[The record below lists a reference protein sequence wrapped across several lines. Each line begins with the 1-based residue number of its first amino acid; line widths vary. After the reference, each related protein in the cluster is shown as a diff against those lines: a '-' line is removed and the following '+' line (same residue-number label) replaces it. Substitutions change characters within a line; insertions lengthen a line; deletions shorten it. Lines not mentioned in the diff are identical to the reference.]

1 MPRFVSMAADP
12 GLLALPW
19 NTPLAEWPQHHL
31 VALPRGISRHVV
43 RFVRNRGQVY
53 ALKEAAERFV
63 VRENRLLRDLE
74 RLDVPSVDSVGIVL
88 DRVDAAG
95 EPIDPILITRHLSFS
110 LPYRAVFSR
119 TLRPETVVR
128 LVDALAALLVRL
140 HLAGFFWGDCSL
152 SNTLFRRDAGAFAAY
167 LVDAETGD
175 LHDEL
180 SPGQR
185 AYDLDLAHT
194 NIFGELMD
202 LQAGGY
208 LSEDLE
214 LLELADTVVDRYQ
227 RLWAELTEPEEFD
240 TGEMYRLEQR
250 IKRLNDLGFDV
261 AELDIHTDFDG
272 RHIRIQPKV
281 VDAGH
286 HSRRLLR
293 LTGLDVEENQARRLL
308 NDLDAFRAATEQQ
321 YEDEEIVAHQWLT
334 EVFEPVLHEVPA
346 ELRGKLEPAEVF
358 HEVLEH
364 RWYRSE
370 NAHREL
376 PLVEAARSYVDTVLR
391 SRPDEREALPRG
403 DDTLSDLEPVRDDDT
418 LTDLKPLRDGDS

>member
-1 MPRFVSMAADP
+1 MAADP

-43 RFVRNRGQVY
+43 RFIRNRGQVY

-63 VRENRLLRDLE
+63 VRENRLLHDLE
-74 RLDVPSVDSVGIVL
+74 RLDVPSVESVGIVL

-95 EPIDPILITRHLSFS
+95 DPIDPILITRHLSFS

-185 AYDLDLAHT
+185 SYDLDLAHT

-214 LLELADTVVDRYQ
+214 LLELADTVVERYQ

-250 IKRLNDLGFDV
+250 IQRLNDLGFDV

-334 EVFEPVLHEVPA
+334 EVFEPVVQAVPA

-418 LTDLKPLRDGDS
+418 LTDLKPFRDGGS

>member
-1 MPRFVSMAADP
+1 MPRFVSVTADP

-19 NTPLAEWPQHHL
+19 NTPLAEWPQEHL

-43 RFVRNRGQVY
+43 RFIRTGGHVY
-53 ALKEAAERFV
+53 ALKEAAERYV

-74 RLDVPSVDSVGIVL
+74 RLDVPSVEAVGVVL
-88 DRVDAAG
+88 DRTTADG
-95 EPIDPILITRHLSFS
+95 EALDPILLTRHLSFS

-175 LHDEL
+175 LHEEL

-194 NIFGELMD
+194 NIFGELLD

-208 LSEDLE
+208 IAEETE
-214 LLELADTVVDRYQ
+214 LLTLADTVVDRYQ

-240 TGEMYRLEQR
+240 TGELYRLEQR
-250 IKRLNDLGFDV
+250 IQRLNDLGFDV

-286 HSRRLLR
+286 HTRRLLR

-334 EVFEPVLHEVPA
+334 EVFEPVVGAVPE

-364 RWYRSE
+364 RWYLSE
-370 NAHREL
+370 NAKHEVSL
-376 PLVEAARSYVDTVLR
+376 IDAVKSYVDNVLR
-391 SRPDEREALPRG
+391 ARPDEREALPSP
-403 DDTLSDLEPVRDDDT
+403 DDITGIIELGP
-418 LTDLKPLRDGDS
+418 

>member
-1 MPRFVSMAADP
+1 MPRFVSVPADP

-19 NTPLAEWPQHHL
+19 HLPLVDWPDQHL

-43 RFVRNRGQVY
+43 RFVRLGGHVY
-53 ALKEAAERFV
+53 AVKEAEERYV
-63 VRENRLLRDLE
+63 VGENRLLRDLE
-74 RLDVPSVDSVGIVL
+74 RLDVPAVEPVGVVL
-88 DRVDAAG
+88 DRITAEG
-95 EPIDPILITRHLSFS
+95 ESLQPILLTRHLSFS

-119 TLRPETVVR
+119 TLRPDTVVR

-167 LVDAETGD
+167 LVDAETGE

-185 AYDLDLAHT
+185 AYDLELAHT
-194 NIFGELMD
+194 NIFGELLD
-202 LQAGGY
+202 LQAGGF
-208 LSEDLE
+208 LPADIE
-214 LLELADTVVDRYQ
+214 LLELADTVVRRYE
-227 RLWAELTEPEEFD
+227 RLWEELTAPEEFD
-240 TGEMYRLEQR
+240 TGELYRLEHR
-250 IKRLNDLGFDV
+250 IQRLNALGFDV

-308 NDLDAFRAATEQQ
+308 NDLDAFRAATDQQ
-321 YEDEEIVAHQWLT
+321 NEDEEIVAHQWLT
-334 EVFEPVLHEVPA
+334 EVFEPVVREVPGD
-346 ELRGKLEPAEVF
+346 LRGRLEPAEIF

-364 RWYRSE
+364 RWYLSE
-370 NAHREL
+370 RAGSEV
-376 PLVEAARSYVDTVLR
+376 PLVKAARAYVGDVLR
-391 SRPDEREALPRG
+391 NRPDEREALPSAE
-403 DDTLSDLEPVRDDDT
+403 DLTSLAELEP
-418 LTDLKPLRDGDS
+418 

>member
-1 MPRFVSMAADP
+1 MPRFVSVPAVP

-19 NTPLAEWPQHHL
+19 HLPLEEWPQEHL

-43 RFVRNRGQVY
+43 RFIRLGGHVY
-53 ALKEAAERFV
+53 AVKEAPQRYVER
-63 VRENRLLRDLE
+63 EHRLLRDLE
-74 RLDVPSVDSVGIVL
+74 RLNVPAVEPVGYVL
-88 DRVDAAG
+88 DRAAADG
-95 EPIDPILITRHLSFS
+95 GPIDPMLATRHLSFS

-140 HLAGFFWGDCSL
+140 HLTGFFWGDCSL

-167 LVDAETGD
+167 LVDAETGE

-194 NIFGELMD
+194 NIFGELLD

-208 LSEDLE
+208 LSEDIE
-214 LLELADTVVDRYQ
+214 LLELSDRVVERYQ
-227 RLWAELTEPEEFD
+227 RLWSELTDAEEFD
-240 TGEMYRLEQR
+240 TGELYRLENR
-250 IKRLNDLGFDV
+250 IQRLNALGFDV

-272 RHIRIQPKV
+272 RRIRIQPKV

-308 NDLDAFRAATEQQ
+308 NDLDTFRAATDQQ
-321 YEDEEIVAHQWLT
+321 NEDEEIVAHQWLT
-334 EVFEPVLHEVPA
+334 EVFEPVVRAVPA
-346 ELRGKLEPAEVF
+346 ELRGRLEPAEVF

-364 RWYRSE
+364 RWYVSE
-370 NAHREL
+370 NAGQEI
-376 PLVEAARSYVDTVLR
+376 PLEQAARSYVTKVLR
-391 SRPDEREALPRG
+391 NRPDERERLTSADDLAPAG
-403 DDTLSDLEPVRDDDT
+403 DVTP
-418 LTDLKPLRDGDS
+418 

>member
-1 MPRFVSMAADP
+1 MPRFVSVPADA
-12 GLLALPW
+12 GLLALEW
-19 NTPLAEWPQHHL
+19 NRPLAEWSSKHL

-43 RFVRNRGQVY
+43 RFVRLNGQVY
-53 ALKEAAERFV
+53 ALKEAPERYV
-63 VRENRLLRDLE
+63 LREANLLRELQ
-74 RLDVPSVDSVGIVL
+74 RLDVPAVEPVGVVL
-88 DRVDAAG
+88 DRYTEDR
-95 EPIDPILITRHLSFS
+95 EPLDPILLTRHLSYS

-119 TLRPETVVR
+119 TLRSETVVR

-167 LVDAETGD
+167 LVDAETGE

-185 AYDLDLAHT
+185 AYDLDIAHT
-194 NIFGELMD
+194 NIFGELLD

-208 LSEDLE
+208 LSEDTD
-214 LLELADTVVDRYQ
+214 LLDLADTVVDRYQ

-240 TGEMYRLEQR
+240 ENELYRLERR

-261 AELDIHTDFDG
+261 AELDIHTDIDG
-272 RHIRIQPKV
+272 QHIRIQPKV

-308 NDLDAFRAATEQQ
+308 NDLDTFRAATQQQ

-334 EVFEPVLHEVPA
+334 EVFEPVIQAVPA
-346 ELRGKLEPAEVF
+346 ELRGKLPAAEIF

-370 NAHREL
+370 EAGHEI
-376 PLVEAARSYVDTVLR
+376 PLVEAARSYAATVLR
-391 SRPDEREALPRG
+391 HRPDERERLPSA
-403 DDTLSDLEPVRDDDT
+403 DEMDSLVDSDLDA
-418 LTDLKPLRDGDS
+418 

>member
-1 MPRFVSMAADP
+1 PAVEP
-12 GLLALPW
+12 VG
-19 NTPLAEWPQHHL
+19 
-31 VALPRGISRHVV
+31 VV
-43 RFVRNRGQVY
+43 
-53 ALKEAAERFV
+53 
-63 VRENRLLRDLE
+63 LE
-74 RLDVPSVDSVGIVL
+74 RVTAGG
-88 DRVDAAG
+88 DA
-95 EPIDPILITRHLSFS
+95 IDPILLTRHLSFS

-194 NIFGELMD
+194 NIFGELLD

-208 LSEDLE
+208 LAEETE
-214 LLELADTVVDRYQ
+214 LLDLSDTVVRRYEC
-227 RLWAELTEPEEFD
+227 LWTELTEPEEFD

-250 IKRLNDLGFDV
+250 IQRLNALGFDV

-308 NDLDAFRAATEQQ
+308 NDLDAFRASTEQQ
-321 YEDEEIVAHQWLT
+321 NEDEEIVAHQWLT
-334 EVFEPVLHEVPA
+334 EVFEPVVLAVPA
-346 ELRGKLEPAEVF
+346 DMRGRLESAEVF

-364 RWYRSE
+364 RWYISE
-370 NAHREL
+370 NLGREV
-376 PLVEAARSYVDTVLR
+376 PLVEAARSYVKTVLR
-391 SRPDEREALPRG
+391 NRPDERERLPSAE
-403 DDTLSDLEPVRDDDT
+403 DLTSVSDRDV
-418 LTDLKPLRDGDS
+418 

>member
-1 MPRFVSMAADP
+1 MPRFASMAADP

-43 RFVRNRGQVY
+43 RFIRNRGQVY

-63 VRENRLLRDLE
+63 VRENRLLHDLE
-74 RLDVPSVDSVGIVL
+74 RLDVPSVESVGIVL

-95 EPIDPILITRHLSFS
+95 DPIDPILITRHLSFS

-185 AYDLDLAHT
+185 SYDLDLAHT

-214 LLELADTVVDRYQ
+214 LLELADTVVERYQ

-250 IKRLNDLGFDV
+250 IQRLNDLGFDV

-334 EVFEPVLHEVPA
+334 EVFEPVVQAVPA

-418 LTDLKPLRDGDS
+418 LTDLKPFRDGGS

>member
-1 MPRFVSMAADP
+1 MPRFVSVPADP
-12 GLLALPW
+12 GLLGLPW
-19 NTPLAEWPQHHL
+19 HIPLAEWPDQHL

-43 RFVRNRGQVY
+43 RFIRLGGHVY
-53 ALKEAAERFV
+53 AVKEAEERYV
-63 VRENRLLRDLE
+63 VGENRLLRDLG
-74 RLDVPSVDSVGIVL
+74 RLDVPAVEPVGVVL
-88 DRVDAAG
+88 DRMTAEA
-95 EPIDPILITRHLSFS
+95 EPLQPILLTRHLSFS

-119 TLRPETVVR
+119 TLRPDTVVR

-167 LVDAETGD
+167 LVDAETGE

-185 AYDLDLAHT
+185 SYDLELAHT
-194 NIFGELMD
+194 NIFGELLD
-202 LQAGGY
+202 LQAGGF
-208 LSEDLE
+208 LSDDIE
-214 LLELADTVVDRYQ
+214 LLELADTVVRRYE
-227 RLWAELTEPEEFD
+227 RLWEELTAPEEFD
-240 TGEMYRLEQR
+240 TGELYRLEHR
-250 IKRLNDLGFDV
+250 IQRLNALGFDV

-308 NDLDAFRAATEQQ
+308 NDLDAYRAATDQQ
-321 YEDEEIVAHQWLT
+321 NEDEEIVAHQWLT
-334 EVFEPVLHEVPA
+334 EVFEPVVREVPA
-346 ELRGKLEPAEVF
+346 ELRGRLEPAEVF

-364 RWYRSE
+364 RWYLSE
-370 NAHREL
+370 RAGQEI
-376 PLVEAARSYVDTVLR
+376 PLVKAVRAYVADVLR
-391 SRPDEREALPRG
+391 DRPDEREALPSAA
-403 DDTLSDLEPVRDDDT
+403 DLTSLAELEP
-418 LTDLKPLRDGDS
+418 

>member
-1 MPRFVSMAADP
+1 MPRFVSVAADP

-19 NTPLAEWPQHHL
+19 HTPLAEWPQEHL

-43 RFVRNRGQVY
+43 RFIRLGGHVY
-53 ALKEAAERFV
+53 ALKESAERYV

-74 RLDVPSVDSVGIVL
+74 RLDVPAVEAVGIVL
-88 DRVDAAG
+88 DRTTAQG
-95 EPIDPILITRHLSFS
+95 EPIDPILLTRHLSFS

-119 TLRPETVVR
+119 TLRPDTVVR

-185 AYDLDLAHT
+185 SYDLDLAHT
-194 NIFGELMD
+194 NIFGELLD
-202 LQAGGY
+202 LQAGGF
-208 LSEDLE
+208 LAEEAE

-227 RLWAELTEPEEFD
+227 KLWAELTEPEEFD

-250 IKRLNDLGFDV
+250 INRLNDLGFDV

-321 YEDEEIVAHQWLT
+321 NEDEEIVAHQWLT
-334 EVFEPVLHEVPA
+334 DVFEPVVRAVPA
-346 ELRGKLEPAEVF
+346 DLRGKLEPAEMF

-364 RWYRSE
+364 RWYLSE
-370 NAHREL
+370 NAGREV
-376 PLVEAARSYVDTVLR
+376 PLVEAARSYVDDVLR
-391 SRPDEREALPRG
+391 TRPDERERLPSAEDLSAL
-403 DDTLSDLEPVRDDDT
+403 SELEP
-418 LTDLKPLRDGDS
+418 

>member
-1 MPRFVSMAADP
+1 MPRFVSVTADP

-19 NTPLAEWPQHHL
+19 NTPLAEWPQEHL

-43 RFVRNRGQVY
+43 RFIRTGGHVY
-53 ALKEAAERFV
+53 ALKEAAERYV

-74 RLDVPSVDSVGIVL
+74 RLDVPSVEAVGVVL
-88 DRVDAAG
+88 DRTTADG
-95 EPIDPILITRHLSFS
+95 EALDPILLTRHLSFS

-175 LHDEL
+175 LHEEL

-194 NIFGELMD
+194 NIFGELLD

-208 LSEDLE
+208 IAEETE
-214 LLELADTVVDRYQ
+214 LLALADTVVDRYE

-240 TGEMYRLEQR
+240 TGELYRLEQR
-250 IKRLNDLGFDV
+250 IQRLNDLGFDV

-286 HSRRLLR
+286 HTRRLLR

-334 EVFEPVLHEVPA
+334 EVFEPVVGAVPE

-364 RWYRSE
+364 RWYLSE
-370 NAHREL
+370 NAKHEVSL
-376 PLVEAARSYVDTVLR
+376 IDAVKSYVDNVLR
-391 SRPDEREALPRG
+391 ARPDEREALPSP
-403 DDTLSDLEPVRDDDT
+403 DDITGIIELGP
-418 LTDLKPLRDGDS
+418 

>member
-1 MPRFVSMAADP
+1 MPRFASMAADP

-43 RFVRNRGQVY
+43 RFIRNRGQVY

-88 DRVDAAG
+88 DRVDAQG

-119 TLRPETVVR
+119 TLRPDTVVR

-185 AYDLDLAHT
+185 SYDLDLAHT

-214 LLELADTVVDRYQ
+214 LLELADTVVERYQ

-250 IKRLNDLGFDV
+250 IQRLNDLGFDV

-334 EVFEPVLHEVPA
+334 EVFEPVVQAVPS

-370 NAHREL
+370 SAHREL
-376 PLVEAARSYVDTVLR
+376 PLLESARSYVDTVLR
-391 SRPDEREALPRG
+391 TRPDEREALPRG
-403 DDTLSDLEPVRDDDT
+403 DDTLTDMEAVPDDT
-418 LTDLKPLRDGDS
+418 LTDMEPVRDVEP

>member
-1 MPRFVSMAADP
+1 MPRFASVPADP
-12 GLLALPW
+12 HLLALPW
-19 NTPLAEWPQHHL
+19 HLPLAEWPQEHL
-31 VALPRGISRHVV
+31 VALPRGISRHIV
-43 RFVRNRGQVY
+43 RFVRLGGHVY
-53 ALKEAAERFV
+53 ALKEAAERYV
-63 VRENRLLRDLE
+63 VRENHLLRDLE
-74 RLDVPSVDSVGIVL
+74 RLDVPAVEAVGAVL
-88 DRVDAAG
+88 DRTTPDG
-95 EPIDPILITRHLSFS
+95 DPIDPILLTRHLSFS

-180 SPGQR
+180 SVGQR
-185 AYDLDLAHT
+185 SYDLELAHT
-194 NIFGELMD
+194 NIFGELLD

-208 LSEDLE
+208 LSEEIE
-214 LLELADTVVDRYQ
+214 LLELADTVVRRYQ
-227 RLWAELTEPEEFD
+227 RLWGELTEPEEFD
-240 TGEMYRLEQR
+240 TGELYRLEHR
-250 IKRLNDLGFDV
+250 IQRLNDLGFDV

-286 HSRRLLR
+286 HSRRLMR

-321 YEDEEIVAHQWLT
+321 NEDEEIVAHQWLT
-334 EVFEPVLHEVPA
+334 EVFEPVVRVVPP
-346 ELRGKLEPAEVF
+346 ELRGRLEPAEIF

-364 RWYRSE
+364 RWYCSE
-370 NAHREL
+370 NADREV
-376 PLVEAARSYVDTVLR
+376 PLLEAAKSYVRNVLR
-391 SRPDEREALPRG
+391 NRPDERERLPSPE
-403 DDTLSDLEPVRDDDT
+403 DLTPVSELEP
-418 LTDLKPLRDGDS
+418 

>member
-1 MPRFVSMAADP
+1 MPRFASVPADP
-12 GLLALPW
+12 HLLALPW
-19 NTPLAEWPQHHL
+19 HLPLAEWPQEHL

-43 RFVRNRGQVY
+43 RFVRLGGHVY
-53 ALKEAAERFV
+53 ALKEAAERYV
-63 VRENRLLRDLE
+63 VRENHLLRDLE
-74 RLDVPSVDSVGIVL
+74 RLDVPAVEAVGAVL
-88 DRVDAAG
+88 DRTTPDG
-95 EPIDPILITRHLSFS
+95 DPIDPILLTRHLSFS

-180 SPGQR
+180 SVGQR
-185 AYDLDLAHT
+185 SYDLELAHT
-194 NIFGELMD
+194 NIFGELLD

-208 LSEDLE
+208 LSEEIE
-214 LLELADTVVDRYQ
+214 LLELADTVVRRYQ
-227 RLWAELTEPEEFD
+227 RLWGELTEPEEFD
-240 TGEMYRLEQR
+240 TGELYRLEHR
-250 IKRLNDLGFDV
+250 IQRLNDLGFDV

-286 HSRRLLR
+286 HSRRLMR

-321 YEDEEIVAHQWLT
+321 NEDEEIVAHQWLT
-334 EVFEPVLHEVPA
+334 EVFEPVVRVVPP
-346 ELRGKLEPAEVF
+346 ELRGRLEPAEIF

-364 RWYRSE
+364 RWYCSE
-370 NAHREL
+370 NADREV
-376 PLVEAARSYVDTVLR
+376 PLLEAAKSYVRNVLR
-391 SRPDEREALPRG
+391 NRPDERERLPSPE
-403 DDTLSDLEPVRDDDT
+403 DLTPVSELEP
-418 LTDLKPLRDGDS
+418 

>member
-1 MPRFVSMAADP
+1 MPRFVSVPADP

-19 NTPLAEWPQHHL
+19 HIPLAEWPDQHL

-43 RFVRNRGQVY
+43 RFVRLGGHVY
-53 ALKEAAERFV
+53 AVKEAEERYV
-63 VRENRLLRDLE
+63 VGENRLLRDLE
-74 RLDVPSVDSVGIVL
+74 RLDVPAVEPVGVVL
-88 DRVDAAG
+88 DRLTADS
-95 EPIDPILITRHLSFS
+95 EPLQPILLTRHLSFS

-140 HLAGFFWGDCSL
+140 HLAGFYWGDCSL

-167 LVDAETGD
+167 LVDAETGE

-185 AYDLDLAHT
+185 SYDLELAHT
-194 NIFGELMD
+194 NIFGELLD
-202 LQAGGY
+202 LQAGGF
-208 LSEDLE
+208 LSEEIE
-214 LLELADTVVDRYQ
+214 LLELADTVVRRYE
-227 RLWAELTEPEEFD
+227 RLWEELTAPEEFD
-240 TGEMYRLEQR
+240 TGELYRLEHR
-250 IKRLNDLGFDV
+250 IQRLNALGFDV

-308 NDLDAFRAATEQQ
+308 NDLDAFRAATDQQ
-321 YEDEEIVAHQWLT
+321 NEDEEIVAHQWLT
-334 EVFEPVLHEVPA
+334 EVFEPVVREVPGD
-346 ELRGKLEPAEVF
+346 LRGRLEPAEVF

-364 RWYRSE
+364 RWYLSE
-370 NAHREL
+370 RAGNEI
-376 PLVEAARSYVDTVLR
+376 PLVKAARAYVNDVLR
-391 SRPDEREALPRG
+391 NRPDEREALPSAA
-403 DDTLSDLEPVRDDDT
+403 DLTSLAELEP
-418 LTDLKPLRDGDS
+418 

>member
-1 MPRFVSMAADP
+1 MPDLLVRMPRFVSVPAVP

-19 NTPLAEWPQHHL
+19 HLPLEEWPKEHL

-43 RFVRNRGQVY
+43 RFIRLGGHVY
-53 ALKEAAERFV
+53 AVKEAPQRYVER
-63 VRENRLLRDLE
+63 EHRLLRDLE
-74 RLDVPSVDSVGIVL
+74 RLDVPAVEPVGYVL
-88 DRVDAAG
+88 DRGTRDG
-95 EPIDPILITRHLSFS
+95 EPIDPILLTRHLSFS

-167 LVDAETGD
+167 LVDAETGE

-185 AYDLDLAHT
+185 AYDVDLAHT
-194 NIFGELMD
+194 NIFGELLD
-202 LQAGGY
+202 LQAGGF
-208 LSEDLE
+208 LSEEAE
-214 LLELADTVVDRYQ
+214 LLELVDRVVDRYQ
-227 RLWAELTEPEEFD
+227 RLWSELTAPEEFD
-240 TGEMYRLEQR
+240 TGDMYRLEQR
-250 IKRLNDLGFDV
+250 IQRLNALGFDV

-272 RHIRIQPKV
+272 RRIRIQPKV

-308 NDLDAFRAATEQQ
+308 NDLDAFCAATDQQ
-321 YEDEEIVAHQWLT
+321 SEDEEIVAHQWLT
-334 EVFEPVLHEVPA
+334 DVFEPVVRAVPP
-346 ELRGKLEPAEVF
+346 ELRGRLEPAEVF

-364 RWYRSE
+364 RWYVSE
-370 NAHREL
+370 NSGKEI
-376 PLVEAARSYVDTVLR
+376 PLERAARSYVTKVLR
-391 SRPDEREALPRG
+391 NRPDERERLPSA
-403 DDTLSDLEPVRDDDT
+403 DDLAVAVSD
-418 LTDLKPLRDGDS
+418 RDG

>member
-1 MPRFVSMAADP
+1 MPRFVSVPADP

-19 NTPLAEWPQHHL
+19 HLPLVDWPDQHL

-43 RFVRNRGQVY
+43 RFVRLGGHVY
-53 ALKEAAERFV
+53 AVKEAEERYV
-63 VRENRLLRDLE
+63 VGENRLLRDLE
-74 RLDVPSVDSVGIVL
+74 RLDVPAVEPVGVVL
-88 DRVDAAG
+88 DRITAEG
-95 EPIDPILITRHLSFS
+95 ESLQPILLTRHLSFS

-119 TLRPETVVR
+119 TLRPDTVVR

-167 LVDAETGD
+167 LVDAETGE

-185 AYDLDLAHT
+185 AYDLELAHT
-194 NIFGELMD
+194 NIFGELLD
-202 LQAGGY
+202 LQAGGF
-208 LSEDLE
+208 LPADIE
-214 LLELADTVVDRYQ
+214 LLELADTVVRRYE
-227 RLWAELTEPEEFD
+227 RLWEELTAPEEFD
-240 TGEMYRLEQR
+240 TGELYRLEHR
-250 IKRLNDLGFDV
+250 IQRLNALGFDV

-308 NDLDAFRAATEQQ
+308 NDLDAFRAATDQQ
-321 YEDEEIVAHQWLT
+321 NEDEEIVAHQWLT
-334 EVFEPVLHEVPA
+334 EVFEPVVREVPGD
-346 ELRGKLEPAEVF
+346 LRGRLEPAEIF

-364 RWYRSE
+364 RWYLSE
-370 NAHREL
+370 RAGSEV
-376 PLVEAARSYVDTVLR
+376 PLIKAARAYVGDVLR
-391 SRPDEREALPRG
+391 NRPDEREALPSAE
-403 DDTLSDLEPVRDDDT
+403 DLPSLAELEP
-418 LTDLKPLRDGDS
+418 